1 MPIIFD
7 EPTLTLD
14 EKIRVMQDFTATY
27 RHYEQA
33 SAALR
38 EANCLRIQF
47 PAVMGPIRDGDLF
60 AGRLGGLP
68 IGFNPQAECQ
78 QLGYYLDET
87 EMTRLMSHAESEFQH
102 QALKEL
108 RDFWREHIT
117 IRRIK
122 DAYNEELLEAVPD
135 KFYVYDRAPAYALY
149 RISGTHLDFGKL
161 LANGVRGLKRQLEC
175 MRQQHPGS
183 ADFAQAGMIVLDVY
197 TNTCLHYRHEAL
209 RMAEAAAPQR
219 KAALLRMA
227 ASLEKIAQQPAVS
240 FFDAM
245 QMTLMYWLLSGSF
258 NFGRMDD
265 YLSAYYVRDIDNGAS
280 PRMKRW
286 KCW

>member
-122 DAYNEELLEAVPD
+122 DAYNEELLESVPISSM
-135 KFYVYDRAPAYALY
+135 YMTGHRHMRCIVSPAPIW
-149 RISGTHLDFGKL
+149 IS
-161 LANGVRGLKRQLEC
+161 
-175 MRQQHPGS
+175 
-183 ADFAQAGMIVLDVY
+183 
-197 TNTCLHYRHEAL
+197 
-209 RMAEAAAPQR
+209 
-219 KAALLRMA
+219 
-227 ASLEKIAQQPAVS
+227 ASCWQTASAVS
-240 FFDAM
+240 NAS
-245 QMTLMYWLLSGSF
+245 WNACGS
-258 NFGRMDD
+258 NTPV
-265 YLSAYYVRDIDNGAS
+265 LPIL
-280 PRMKRW
+280 PRLA
-286 KCW
+286 